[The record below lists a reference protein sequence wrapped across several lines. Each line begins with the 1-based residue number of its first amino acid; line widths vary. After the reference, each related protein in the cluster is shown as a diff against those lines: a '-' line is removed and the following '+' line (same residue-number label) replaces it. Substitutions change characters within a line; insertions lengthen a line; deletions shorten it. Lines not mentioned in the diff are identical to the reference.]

1 MTLAQGRPHLA
12 GEAGHFV
19 TPHYCA
25 ALAAFPMGEAHRFS
39 LRLLT
44 QRGLNQAKM

>member
-19 TPHYCA
+19 TAHCCA
-25 ALAAFPMGEAHRFS
+25 ALAAFPMGQTHRFS
-39 LRLLT
+39 PRLLT
-44 QRGLNQAKM
+44 QRGLNQAKV